1 MRISEELQTHH
12 WPEIWQSAY
21 KILETKAVHSAL
33 RTWLPQL
40 HFQSVTPAENGGFIA
55 TFTVMNDF
63 VSQIV
68 KKTLL
73 PAIEE
78 SFSTVLGTQCTLV
91 LVVDPHTQSI
101 AQEINSD
108 HPNHRNEDDPDADSS
123 HSSSAISKNIVIQT
137 GYRSPPY
144 DHGIN
149 PRYTFETFIVGA
161 SNQFAHA
168 SSLAIAER
176 PGSLYN
182 PVFVYSPPGLG
193 KTHLLHA
200 IGNKILQRTPQARVV
215 YLSAEQF
222 LNELVDSIQKK
233 KMSQFREKYRNS
245 VDALLLDDVQF
256 LSGKDGTQEELFH
269 TFNEFYNTKRQI
281 VLTSDR
287 PPKEIEELEERIRT
301 RFAWGLISNINAP
314 EIETRI
320 AILKAKAE
328 REDIFLPDDV
338 ATYLATYIKSNVR
351 ELESIVIKLKANA
364 SFLGTEISLEMAKQE
379 LKVLVPE
386 ETSHHT
392 VESIQNVVAKHF
404 NIKVQ
409 DLKSEIRATKYAI
422 PRHISMYLCRK
433 YSRLGYKEIGS
444 LFGGKDHSTVIS
456 ACKKIERLIEKD
468 ATVLAKIEEIQNSL

>member
-1 MRISEELQTHH
+1 MRISEELQTSH

-21 KILETKAVHSAL
+21 RILETKAVSSAL
-33 RTWLPQL
+33 KTWLPQIT
-40 HFQSVTPAENGGFIA
+40 FQSVSGAENGGFIV
-55 TFTVMNDF
+55 TFRAMNDF
-63 VSQIV
+63 ISQIV

-73 PAIEE
+73 PVIEE
-78 SFSTVLGTQCTLV
+78 SFTQVLGAPCTLN
-91 LVVDPHTQSI
+91 LVVDP
-101 AQEINSD
+101 ENINFTTTPSSSETTNPYTTD
-108 HPNHRNEDDPDADSS
+108 DSS
-123 HSSSAISKNIVIQT
+123 AKDSHPGLVKNVT
-137 GYRSPPY
+137 LNMGFRTHH
-144 DHGIN
+144 DHCIY
-149 PRYTFETFIVGA
+149 PRYTFENFIVGA

-182 PVFVYSPPGLG
+182 PVFIYSPPGLG

-200 IGNKILQRTPQARVV
+200 IGNKILQVTPQARVV

-233 KMSQFREKYRNS
+233 KMAQFRDKYRNS

-256 LSGKDGTQEELFH
+256 LSGKEGTQEELFH

-287 PPKEIEELEERIRT
+287 PPKEIEELEERIQT

-320 AILKAKAE
+320 AILKAKSE
-328 REDIFLPDDV
+328 REDIFLPDEV
-338 ATYLATYIKSNVR
+338 ATYMATYIKSNVR

-379 LKVLVPE
+379 LRILVPE
-386 ETSHHT
+386 ESSHHT
-392 VESIQNVVAKHF
+392 VEAIQNTVAKHF

-409 DLKSEIRATKYAI
+409 DLKSDIRATKFSI
-422 PRHISMYLCRK
+422 PRHVSMYLCRK
-433 YSRLGYKEIGS
+433 YSRLGFKEIGS
-444 LFGGKDHSTVIS
+444 MFGGKDHSTVLH

-468 ATVLAKIEEIQNSL
+468 PSVLAKIEEIQNSL